1 MQKRL
6 KDFFIPHEGNTYA
19 PHSLQKAA
27 MVGMVF
33 LIVLSFTA
41 SNVLSLL
48 WLGSQWMLSS
58 VLPAVIVDLTNEE
71 RSADSLG
78 TLKRNAVL
86 DEAAKLKAADMAKN
100 EYFAHYSPTGVSPWH
115 WFDAVSYDYVHAG
128 ENLAIYFTDSKD
140 VVDAWMASPSHRANI
155 LNGNYT
161 EIGVGTAEGEYEG
174 FHTVYVVQLFGT
186 PAASVSR
193 TTPSAAA
200 PQPVAVAN
208 AAEPAGNR
216 VLAESVSVPEQKSEE
231 TAAPAPSAAEP
242 ALVPEENAQTSS
254 PSSGAAPEIV
264 SETESQ
270 PSAISNISVSEMGPV
285 AYSDLMATSVPNKVA
300 APAGLSAPAPQE
312 DAPFMARLLTQPHRI
327 LQLLYIVIGA
337 FVLVSLLLSIIIEVR
352 RQQPLQ
358 IAYGF
363 GLLLLMAG
371 LFTVHILISGG
382 ALIA

>member
-1 MQKRL
+1 MYTPL
-6 KDFFIPHEGNTYA
+6 KDFFVPHEGNGYA

-27 MVGMVF
+27 MIGMVF

-41 SNVLSLL
+41 SNILSLV

-71 RSADSLG
+71 RDADALG
-78 TLKRNAVL
+78 TLKRSAVL
-86 DEAAKLKAADMAKN
+86 DEAANLKAADMAKN

-161 EIGVGTAEGEYEG
+161 EIGVGTAEGEYQG

-186 PAASVSR
+186 PAASVAR
-193 TTPSAAA
+193 TAAPAAA

-208 AAEPAGNR
+208 AAEPAQTR
-216 VLAESVSVPEQKSEE
+216 VLAESVSVPDEKKNGEPIVS
-231 TAAPAPSAAEP
+231 APADSAPAAE
-242 ALVPEENAQTSS
+242 ASAETSS
-254 PSSGAAPEIV
+254 SSI
-264 SETESQ
+264 TQ
-270 PSAISNISVSEMGPV
+270 PSPVPAANTQYEPISNIVVTQMGPV
-285 AYSDLMATSVPNKVA
+285 AYSDLMATSVPDKEP
-300 APAGLSAPAPQE
+300 APAGLSSSEPSR
-312 DAPFMARLLTQPHRI
+312 DVPFMARLLTQPHKI
-327 LQLLYIVIGA
+327 LQLLYIVIGT
-337 FVLVSLLLSIIIEVR
+337 FVLVSLLLSIFIEAR

-358 IAYGF
+358 VAYGF

-371 LFTVHILISGG
+371 LFTLHIIISGG